1 MQIDKSKVNGGV
13 KREKDACFFDKYSM
27 CYFDGGCGSNA
38 RGNTSNDKPYSGA
51 PKIVLNGQDYFA
63 NEAVIVS
70 ELPDGYSYAG
80 ELTDQEKEFAYING
94 AKYYLPMGTESID
107 DFYVYQECGTPVSEQ
122 EIDNTKRQW
131 AYVKWSLGQ

>member
-1 MQIDKSKVNGGV
+1 MKKMLAFLISILCVI
-13 KREKDACFFDKYSM
+13 SM
-27 CYFDGGCGSNA
+27 VGCGSNA

-70 ELPDGYSYAG
+70 ELPDGYSYAC

>member
-1 MQIDKSKVNGGV
+1 MKKMLAFLISILCVI
-13 KREKDACFFDKYSM
+13 SM
-27 CYFDGGCGSNA
+27 VGCGSNA
-38 RGNTSNDKPYSGA
+38 RGNISTDKPYAGA
-51 PKIVLNGQDYFA
+51 PKILLNGQDYFA

-70 ELPDGYSYAG
+70 ELPDGYSYAV
-80 ELTDQEKEFAYING
+80 ELTDQEKEFAYFNG
-94 AKYYLPMGTESID
+94 EKYYLPIGTEAIE

>member
-1 MQIDKSKVNGGV
+1 MKKMLAFLIGILCVI
-13 KREKDACFFDKYSM
+13 SM
-27 CYFDGGCGSNA
+27 VGCGSNA

-107 DFYVYQECGTPVSEQ
+107 DFYVYQECGKPVSEQ

>member
-1 MQIDKSKVNGGV
+1 MKKMLAFLISILCVILLV
-13 KREKDACFFDKYSM
+13 
-27 CYFDGGCGSNA
+27 GCGSNA
-38 RGNTSNDKPYSGA
+38 GSNTSTDKPYAGA

-63 NEAVIVS
+63 DEAVIAS

-80 ELTDQEKEFAYING
+80 ELTDHEKEFAYING
-94 AKYYLPMGTESID
+94 EKYYLPTGTESIE

-131 AYVKWSLGQ
+131 A